1 MKKHES
7 VFGLSCH
14 KVLTGLPLMLLAQG
28 VYAGTTHAGRTRL
41 VARLSGV
48 IITVPT
54 TPDNRKRAMQCWRE
68 FFRAHHYALLKI
80 LALGEK
86 DRLAG
91 KGTSAQAF
99 RQTLKTNR
107 T

>member
-1 MKKHES
+1 
-7 VFGLSCH
+7 
-14 KVLTGLPLMLLAQG
+14 
-28 VYAGTTHAGRTRL
+28 
-41 VARLSGV
+41 
-48 IITVPT
+48 
-54 TPDNRKRAMQCWRE
+54 MQCWRE

-99 RQTLKTNR
+99 RQTLKANR